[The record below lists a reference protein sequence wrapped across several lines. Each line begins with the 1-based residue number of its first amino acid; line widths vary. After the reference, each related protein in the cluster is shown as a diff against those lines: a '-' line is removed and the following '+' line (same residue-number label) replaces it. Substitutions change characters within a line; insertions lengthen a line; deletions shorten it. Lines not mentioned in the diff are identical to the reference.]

1 MPLNTLWRNVPLPS
15 IKPRLLQ
22 LHSHAVQV
30 KFTEHDPE
38 DIRVDAPTVGL
49 ERPSLPKVARAS
61 GGHGPR
67 PHNQAQPA
75 NPPSYAPVGDDMD
88 NDLERE
94 QKAKL
99 GKGSASHSRG
109 LNRGSVTRSRDLN
122 RDSLGMYRLP

>member
-1 MPLNTLWRNVPLPS
+1 M
-15 IKPRLLQ
+15 
-22 LHSHAVQV
+22 QV
-30 KFTEHDPE
+30 KFTDNDPE

-49 ERPSLPKVARAS
+49 ERISLPKVARAS
-61 GGHGPR
+61 GGQGAR
-67 PHNQAQPA
+67 PHNQAQPTS
-75 NPPSYAPVGDDMD
+75 PPSYGPVGDDMD

-99 GKGSASHSRG
+99 GKGSASRG